1 MALAKLVTV
10 LRLTFLRFCTVFGF
24 SLFGRVV
31 GVYSG
36 SSQGYRVG
44 HVVRVYGTKASK
56 MSQKACLEFVAAPQ
70 LARAA
75 RKHRSRVGRT
85 PWHPGSAADRPD
97 RVGSTPR
104 SLWGCHKLAAERA
117 TEGVLAEVVEFEN

>member
-1 MALAKLVTV
+1 MHTPHWALDRPTAS
-10 LRLTFLRFCTVFGF
+10 RC
-24 SLFGRVV
+24 SVV
-31 GVYSG
+31 GFVTPPH
-36 SSQGYRVG
+36 RAG
-44 HVVRVYGTKASK
+44 HVLRVYGTKASK

-70 LARAA
+70 PARAA

-97 RVGSTPR
+97 RTGSTPR

-117 TEGVLAEVVEFEN
+117 TDSVLAEVMECET